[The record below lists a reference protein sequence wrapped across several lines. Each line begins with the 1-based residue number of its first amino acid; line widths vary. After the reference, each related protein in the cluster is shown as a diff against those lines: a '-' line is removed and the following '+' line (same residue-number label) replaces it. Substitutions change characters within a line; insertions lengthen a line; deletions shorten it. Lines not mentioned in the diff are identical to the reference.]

1 MSNILTNKFENS
13 EIRVFIIENEPW
25 FVAKDVA
32 SVLSIKNISDA
43 VSDFDNDEVSSFKLD
58 TFNPDGSFNKK
69 SNLLILSESGLYS
82 LIMRS
87 RKPIAKPFQKWVT
100 KEVLPSIRKTG
111 SYSLQKEVHDLKKVD
126 LNEIQETL
134 KIGSEILETLNS
146 KNVFEKIQLDNFLK
160 SQNGISVL
168 ELLKINFENMFFLPT
183 ELGKFIGISPIE
195 MNQNLREKGL
205 QIKSEN
211 GWKFTEKGQKF
222 GLDVSE
228 TFPQIKWKIEVLF
241 L

>member
-1 MSNILTNKFENS
+1 MDILPFHFQNND
-13 EIRVFIIENEPW
+13 IRTLIDEQGSIW
-25 FVAKDVA
+25 FLAKDV
-32 SVLSIKNISDA
+32 LMLLQ
-43 VSDFDNDEVSSFKLD
+43 DNK
-58 TFNPDGSFNKK
+58 NPDV
-69 SNLLILSESGLYS
+69 SNATKDLDSDELTRFKIVSGGQSREMLFVSESGLYS

-134 KIGSEILETLNS
+134 KIGSEILETLQT

-160 SQNGISVL
+160 SQKGISVL
-168 ELLKINFENMFFLPT
+168 EILKINFENFLFLPT
-183 ELGKFIGISPIE
+183 ELGKFIGISAIE

-211 GWKFTEKGQKF
+211 GWQLTEKGQKF
-222 GLDVSE
+222 GVDVSE
-228 TFPQIKWKIEVLF
+228 NFPQIKWKIEVLF